1 MGEHREE
8 RRQALEEAGH
18 RALDRRDRDGLAGA
32 GDMLGGLS
40 TGAGGRLG
48 ADDVVATVPEPG
60 PVSEREHDGARAEP
74 QAAGVVTVQPD
85 VTFSMEG
92 V

>member
-1 MGEHREE
+1 MGKLGEE
-8 RRQALEEAGH
+8 GRRAFEEAGD
-18 RALDRRDRDGLAGA
+18 RALDRRARDGLAGA

-40 TGAGGRLG
+40 TGVGGQLG
-48 ADDVVATVPEPG
+48 ADDVGATVTERG
-60 PVSEREHDGARAEP
+60 PISEHQDDGARAEP
-74 QAAGVVTVQPD
+74 RAAGAVIVQPD

>member
-1 MGEHREE
+1 MGEPAEE
-8 RRQALEEAGH
+8 SRQAFEEAGH
-18 RALDRRDRDGLAGA
+18 RALDRRDRDGLAGT

-40 TGAGGRLG
+40 TGVGGQLG
-48 ADDVVATVPEPG
+48 ANDVGATVVERG
-60 PVSEREHDGARAEP
+60 PVSELQDDGARAEP
-74 QAAGVVTVQPD
+74 RAAGAVIVQPD